1 VNGNDSRTAGED
13 APRPFADHLADLRRC
28 LIRCALAWLVA
39 TLVMIPLAPGVL
51 SALVEPLRRAGED
64 PAALI
69 RGMRLGSGFSI
80 LFKVMIWGGVVLS
93 LPLLLA
99 FVAQFV
105 FPGLHRR
112 ERRLVMAALVAA
124 GVLFAGG
131 VALGYGPTMP
141 VALQAMMAVNRWM
154 GVEIGPLLLED
165 YVSFVLQLLLA
176 FGVAFELPLLL
187 VALGWMGVLPAR
199 VLRARR
205 RHAIVA
211 IFVIAMLLTPPDAVS
226 QIAMAVPMCVLY
238 EGCILLVAARERA
251 RAAHAVE
258 REAT

>member
-1 VNGNDSRTAGED
+1 
-13 APRPFADHLADLRRC
+13 
-28 LIRCALAWLVA
+28 
-39 TLVMIPLAPGVL
+39 
-51 SALVEPLRRAGED
+51 
-64 PAALI
+64 
-69 RGMRLGSGFSI
+69 
-80 LFKVMIWGGVVLS
+80 
-93 LPLLLA
+93 
-99 FVAQFV
+99 
-105 FPGLHRR
+105 
-112 ERRLVMAALVAA
+112 
-124 GVLFAGG
+124 
-131 VALGYGPTMP
+131 MP